1 EADHNAREAMQ
12 IFKTIGDRLG
22 IAASLSELGSQAML
36 QGHTGAAQT
45 LFEESLALSRGLGEK
60 VGIFDCL
67 QHLGQLLFSQKDY
80 ESARLLYTES
90 LDIARDL
97 ASAPYMAAAKDALD
111 RLSRAPQVGEGG
123 DEGCVSTVARLRTCG
138 I

>member
-1 EADHNAREAMQ
+1 MQ
-12 IFKTIGDRLG
+12 IFQRIGDQLG

-36 QGHTGAAQT
+36 QGQTSAAQA

-67 QHLGQLLFSQKDY
+67 QHLGQILFMQGNY

-97 ASAPYMAAAKDALD
+97 ASAPYVAAAKDALD
-111 RLSRAPQVGEGG
+111 RLSHTPELTE
-123 DEGCVSTVARLRTCG
+123 DTETGCVRL
-138 I
+138 